1 MKYYLYISES
11 KVQMLAAQLPEPHRP
26 KQTMEAGLNIGVA
39 KASLKSERQPPEKTL
54 HSKVEEVI
62 AHIRAN
68 EDVGTIDN
76 PRNWIAGTVS
86 ARFVLLRDDKEVIFF
101 VGETDDGVVFG
112 LGGSRGNLTTDTRPE
127 GVGVGWSF
135 LPFLLRALRTSVSSP
150 GSVIDPFS
158 GREFE
163 ATMSRNQK
171 SDWIQFLRE
180 VERAP
185 LDPPLEIEF
194 FARTLLTD
202 RDPQTSMNG
211 VLATPIYVAQ
221 V

>member
-1 MKYYLYISES
+1 MYISKS
-11 KVQMLAAQLPEPHRP
+11 KVKMLAAQLPESHRP
-26 KQTMEAGLNIGVA
+26 KQTMEAGVNVGFA
-39 KASLKSERQPPEKTL
+39 KASLKSERQSSKITL
-54 HSKVEEVI
+54 HSQVEKVI

-76 PRNWIAGTVS
+76 PRNWIAGTVN
-86 ARFVLLRDDKEVIFF
+86 ARFILLRDDKEVIFF
-101 VGETDDGVVFG
+101 VGETDAGVVFG
-112 LGGSRGNLTTDTRPE
+112 LGGSRGNLITETRPE

-135 LPFLLRALRTSVSSP
+135 LPFLLGATSVSGP
-150 GSVIDPFS
+150 GGVIDPFS

-163 ATMSRNQK
+163 VTMRRHK

-194 FARTLLTD
+194 FARTLLSD
-202 RDPQTSMNG
+202 RDSHTSIKG
-211 VLATPIYVAQ
+211 VLATPVYVAHM
-221 V
+221 